1 MHELAPWLAL
11 IFRRPGRLVT
21 GGLLILATLLA
32 GMGLLALSGWFIT
45 ATALTGLL
53 LAAGVQASLNL
64 YVPGG
69 GIRFFA
75 VARTVARYLE
85 RVYNHDTVLRL
96 LTDIRV
102 ALFERLA
109 LSGRHRRNTL
119 QGPQWLSRLTND
131 VDALDTLYLRLIAP
145 TALAALVTAILLV
158 AAWLVYSPKLALG
171 LLITLAPAFLV
182 ATIVVYMRTQHLV
195 YSLTDARERL
205 RTDVIEHVEG
215 FAELTAAG
223 RTGKHAALCLRQ
235 AGTITRNESRADT
248 RTGWNLGLS
257 QIMVNL
263 AVVLALWMGLRLF
276 QNGSVSGPLVVLL
289 PVAIMGLLEIY
300 AVLPDAFSRL
310 GGTLASAA
318 RLNRDCAEA
327 SSKEAPEPPL
337 PLDNRHALELE
348 RVTIR
353 FGDHAPVLS
362 RFDLV
367 VAKEEWVNI
376 VGSSGAGKSSL
387 AEVMAGLEQ
396 PASGS
401 ARHLPVAYLTQ
412 KTVLFED
419 TLKANLLIGNPDASD
434 RELWRVLELVAMADR
449 FVHEPEQ
456 LNTWLGSM
464 GSQLS
469 GGEARRIALAR
480 VLINTAPLMILDEP
494 FTGVDARTRDR
505 IAADIRRWLAGKTV
519 VALGHAPE
527 ALPASDRT
535 VRLS

>member
-1 MHELAPWLAL
+1 MRELWPWLTL
-11 IFRRPGRLVT
+11 IFRRPGRLFV
-21 GGLLILATLLA
+21 GGILILATLLS

-75 VARTVARYLE
+75 VARTVARYAE

-102 ALFERLA
+102 ALFERLS
-109 LSGRHRRNTL
+109 LSARYRRNAL
-119 QGPQWLSRLTND
+119 RGPQWLSRLTND

-145 TALAALVTAILLV
+145 AALAALVTAILIAV
-158 AAWLVYSPKLALG
+158 AGIFYSQDLALG
-171 LLITLAPAFLV
+171 LLITLVPAFLV
-182 ATIVVYMRTQHLV
+182 ATVVVFLRTRHLV
-195 YSLTDARERL
+195 YRQTDARERV
-205 RTDVIEHVEG
+205 RTDVIEHIEG

-235 AGTITRNESRADT
+235 ADQIARNDSRADT
-248 RTGWNLGLS
+248 RTGWNLGLA
-257 QIMVNL
+257 QVMVNL
-263 AVVLALWMGLRLF
+263 AVVLALWMGLQLF
-276 QNGSVSGPLVVLL
+276 QQESISGPVVVLL
-289 PVAIMGLLEIY
+289 PVALLGLLEVY
-300 AVLPDAFSRL
+300 SMLPDAFARL

-318 RLNRDCAEA
+318 RLNRDCAAESGTGPGA
-327 SSKEAPEPPL
+327 EQL
-337 PLDNRHALELE
+337 PLDSGHALELE

-353 FGDHAPVLS
+353 FGDHSPVLS
-362 RFDLV
+362 RFDLTV
-367 VAKEEWVNI
+367 PTGEWVSVI
-376 VGSSGAGKSSL
+376 GSSGAGKSSL
-387 AEVMAGLEQ
+387 AEVMAGLEK
-396 PASGS
+396 PASGC
-401 ARHLPVAYLTQ
+401 ARRLPSAYLTQ
-412 KTVLFED
+412 QTVLFED
-419 TLKANLLIGNPDASD
+419 TLKANLLIGRPDARD
-434 RELWRVLELVAMADR
+434 AELWRVLELVAMADR
-449 FVHEPEQ
+449 FTHEPAQ

-480 VLINTAPLMILDEP
+480 VLLNESPLLVLDEP
-494 FTGVDARTRDR
+494 FTGVDSETRDS
-505 IAADIRRWLAGKTV
+505 IAAGMKQWLAGKTV

-535 VRLS
+535 IRLS

>member
-1 MHELAPWLAL
+1 MRELWPWLTL
-11 IFRRPGRLVT
+11 IFRRPGRLVV
-21 GGLLILATLLA
+21 GGLLILATLIA

-75 VARTVARYLE
+75 VARTVARYAE

-102 ALFERLA
+102 ALFERLCLSARYRRSA
-109 LSGRHRRNTL
+109 LR
-119 QGPQWLSRLTND
+119 GPQWLSRLTND

-145 TALAALVTAILLV
+145 AALAVLVTVALVV
-158 AAWLVYSPKLALG
+158 AAAVFYGGDLATG
-171 LLITLAPAFLV
+171 LLITLLPAFLI
-182 ATIVVYMRTQHLV
+182 ATVVVYLRTRHLV
-195 YSLTDARERL
+195 YRQTDAREHL
-205 RTDVIEHVEG
+205 RTDVIEHIEG

-223 RTGKHAALCLRQ
+223 RTGKHAALCLRRADQ
-235 AGTITRNESRADT
+235 IAGNDSRADT
-248 RTGWNLGLS
+248 RTGWSLGLA
-257 QIMVNL
+257 QVMVNL
-263 AVVLALWMGLRLF
+263 AVVIALWMGLRLF
-276 QNGSVSGPLVVLL
+276 QQGVITGPVVVLL
-289 PVAIMGLLEIY
+289 PVALLGLLEIY
-300 AVLPDAFSRL
+300 SMLPDAFARL
-310 GGTLASAA
+310 GGTIASAA
-318 RLNRDCAEA
+318 RLNRDCSAESPTGSA
-327 SSKEAPEPPL
+327 AAQL
-337 PLDNRHALELE
+337 PQNPQNALELE

-353 FGDHAPVLS
+353 YGDHSPVLS
-362 RFDLV
+362 RFDLEV
-367 VAKEEWVNI
+367 PAGEWVGI

-387 AEVMAGLEQ
+387 AEVISGLEQ

-401 ARHLPVAYLTQ
+401 VRRQMPAYLTQ
-412 KTVLFED
+412 RTVLFED
-419 TLKANLLIGNPDASD
+419 TLKANLQIGKPAASD
-434 RELWRVLELVAMADR
+434 AELWRVLELVAMADR
-449 FVHEPEQ
+449 FTHEPAQ

-480 VLINTAPLMILDEP
+480 VLLNEAPLLILDEP
-494 FTGVDARTRDR
+494 FTGVDAETRDTV
-505 IAADIRRWLAGKTV
+505 AAAMKQWLAGKTV

-535 VRLS
+535 IRLD

>member
-1 MHELAPWLAL
+1 MRELWPWLKL
-11 IFRRPGRLVT
+11 IFRRPGRLVL
-21 GGLLILATLLA
+21 GGLLLLATLLA

-75 VARTVARYLE
+75 VARTVARYAE

-102 ALFERLA
+102 ALFERLC
-109 LSGRHRRNTL
+109 LSARHRRNTL
-119 QGPQWLSRLTND
+119 RGPQWLSRLTND

-145 TALAALVTAILLV
+145 AALAALVTTLLVVVAATAYSRELAAGLVITLLPALLV
-158 AAWLVYSPKLALG
+158 ATV
-171 LLITLAPAFLV
+171 
-182 ATIVVYMRTQHLV
+182 VVYLRTHHLV
-195 YSLTDARERL
+195 YRQTDARERV
-205 RTDVIEHVEG
+205 RTDVIEHIEG

-235 AGTITRNESRADT
+235 ADQVARNDSRADT
-248 RTGWNLGLS
+248 RTGWHLGLS
-257 QIMVNL
+257 QVMVNL
-263 AVVLALWMGLRLF
+263 AVVLALWMGLQLF
-276 QNGSVSGPLVVLL
+276 QQGVISGPVVVLL
-289 PVAIMGLLEIY
+289 PVALLGLLEIY
-300 AVLPDAFSRL
+300 SVLPDAFARL

-318 RLNRDCAEA
+318 RLNRDCSAEPVPE
-327 SSKEAPEPPL
+327 SSTDL
-337 PLDNRHALELE
+337 NPLDHHNALELE
-348 RVTIR
+348 QVTIR
-353 FGDHAPVLS
+353 FGDHTPVLS
-362 RFDLV
+362 HFDLTV
-367 VAKEEWVNI
+367 RPGEWVGI
-376 VGSSGAGKSSL
+376 IGSSGAGKSSL

-396 PASGS
+396 PASGRV
-401 ARHLPVAYLTQ
+401 RHLPLAYLTQ
-412 KTVLFED
+412 QTVLFED
-419 TLKANLLIGNPDASD
+419 TLKANLRIGNPDASD
-434 RELWRVLELVAMADR
+434 AELWRVLELVAMADR
-449 FVHEPEQ
+449 FTHEPAQ

-480 VLINTAPLMILDEP
+480 VLLNESPLLILDEP

-505 IAADIRRWLAGKTV
+505 IAAEMEQWLAGKTV

-527 ALPASDRT
+527 ALPASGRT
-535 VRLS
+535 IRLS

>member
-1 MHELAPWLAL
+1 MRELWPWLTL
-11 IFRRPGRLVT
+11 IFRRPVRLVA
-21 GGLLILATLLA
+21 GGLLILATLLS

-75 VARTVARYLE
+75 IARTVARYAE

-102 ALFERLA
+102 ALFQRLS
-109 LSGRHRRNTL
+109 LSARSRRSAL

-145 TALAALVTAILLV
+145 AALAALVTTTLIIVAWAFYSQSLAI
-158 AAWLVYSPKLALG
+158 G
-171 LLITLAPAFLV
+171 LLITLLPGFLV
-182 ATIVVYMRTQHLV
+182 ATAVVYLRTRHLV
-195 YSLTDARERL
+195 YRQTDARERL

-235 AGTITRNESRADT
+235 ADQITRNDSRADT
-248 RTGWNLGLS
+248 RTGWNLGLA
-257 QIMVNL
+257 QVMINL
-263 AVVLALWMGLRLF
+263 AVVLALWMGLQLF
-276 QNGSVSGPLVVLL
+276 QQGAITGPVVVLL
-289 PVAIMGLLEIY
+289 PVALLGLLEIY
-300 AVLPDAFSRL
+300 SMLPDAFARL

-318 RLNRDCAEA
+318 RLNRDC
-327 SSKEAPEPPL
+327 SPAPARDPEGGQPPL
-337 PLDNRHALELE
+337 DSHKALEME
-348 RVTIR
+348 QVTIR
-353 FGDHAPVLS
+353 FGDHAPVVS
-362 RFDLV
+362 RFDLSV
-367 VAKEEWVNI
+367 VSGEWVGI
-376 VGSSGAGKSSL
+376 IGVSGAGKSSL
-387 AEVMAGLEQ
+387 AEVMAGLEK
-396 PASGS
+396 PASGT
-401 ARHLPVAYLTQ
+401 ARHLPAAYLTQ
-412 KTVLFED
+412 QTVLFED
-419 TLKANLLIGNPDASD
+419 TLKANLLIGRPDASD
-434 RELWRVLELVAMADR
+434 AELWRVLELVAMAGR
-449 FVHEPEQ
+449 FSHESAQ

-480 VLINTAPLMILDEP
+480 VLLSEAPLLILDEP
-494 FTGVDARTRDR
+494 FTGVDVETREG
-505 IAADIRRWLAGKTV
+505 IAGGMKQWLTGKTV
-519 VALGHAPE
+519 VSLGHAPE

-535 VRLS
+535 VRLN

>member
-1 MHELAPWLAL
+1 MHELTPWLAL
-11 IFRRPGRLVT
+11 IFRRPGRLVI

-45 ATALTGLL
+45 ATALTGIL
-53 LAAGVQASLNL
+53 LAAGMQASLNL

-75 VARTVARYLE
+75 VARTVARYAE

-102 ALFERLA
+102 ALFERLSDA
-109 LSGRHRRNTL
+109 GRQQRTRL
-119 QGPQWLSRLTND
+119 RGPQWLSRLTSD

-145 TALAALVTAILLV
+145 TALAALVTAMLLV
-158 AAWLVYSPKLALG
+158 AAWAVYQAELAIGLALVLIPAFMVATVAVYLRTRYLVY
-171 LLITLAPAFLV
+171 
-182 ATIVVYMRTQHLV
+182 QQ
-195 YSLTDARERL
+195 TDARERV
-205 RTDVIEHVEG
+205 RTDVIEHIEG

-235 AGTITRNESRADT
+235 AGQINRNEARADT

-257 QIMVNL
+257 QVMVNL
-263 AVVLALWMGLRLF
+263 AVVLALWMGLALF
-276 QNGSVSGPLVVLL
+276 QSGAISGPMVVLL
-289 PVAIMGLLEIY
+289 PIALLGLQEIY
-300 AVLPDAFSRL
+300 SMLPDAFARL

-318 RLNRDCAEA
+318 RLNQDCAAPAQDERIDC
-327 SSKEAPEPPL
+327 KAPE
-337 PLDNRHALELE
+337 DSGHTLELSQ
-348 RVTIR
+348 VTIR

-362 RFDLV
+362 RFDFAV
-367 VAKEEWVNI
+367 RKGQWVGI
-376 VGSSGAGKSSL
+376 IGSSGAGKSSL

-396 PASGS
+396 PASGTV
-401 ARHLPVAYLTQ
+401 RHIPAAYLTQ
-412 KTVLFED
+412 KTVLFDD
-419 TLKANLLIGNPDASD
+419 TLKANLLIGRPDASD
-434 RELWRVLELVAMADR
+434 AELWRVLELVAMANR
-449 FVHEPEQ
+449 FVHEPAQ

-480 VLINTAPLMILDEP
+480 VLLNEAPLLILDEP
-494 FTGVDARTRDR
+494 FTGVDAHTRAGIASGMRQWLEGRTV
-505 IAADIRRWLAGKTV
+505 IS
-519 VALGHAPE
+519 LGHAPE

-535 VRLS
+535 IRLS

>member
-1 MHELAPWLAL
+1 MRELWPWLTL
-11 IFRRPGRLVT
+11 ILRRPIRLTV
-21 GGLLILATLLA
+21 GGLLILATLLS

-45 ATALTGLL
+45 ATALTGIL

-75 VARTVARYLE
+75 VARTVARYAE

-102 ALFERLA
+102 ALFQRLS
-109 LSGRHRRNTL
+109 LSTRSRRSAL

-145 TALAALVTAILLV
+145 AALAALVTSMLIIVAWAFYSQSLAI
-158 AAWLVYSPKLALG
+158 G
-171 LLITLAPAFLV
+171 LLITLLPGFLV
-182 ATIVVYMRTQHLV
+182 ATAVVYLRTYHLV
-195 YSLTDARERL
+195 YRQTDARERL

-235 AGTITRNESRADT
+235 ADQITRNDSRADT
-248 RTGWNLGLS
+248 RTGWNLGLA
-257 QIMVNL
+257 QVMVNL
-263 AVVLALWMGLRLF
+263 AVVLALWIGLQLF
-276 QNGSVSGPLVVLL
+276 QQNAISGPVVVLL
-289 PVAIMGLLEIY
+289 PVALLGLLEVY
-300 AVLPDAFSRL
+300 SMLPDAFARL

-318 RLNRDCAEA
+318 RLNRDC
-327 SSKEAPEPPL
+327 STAPGTESDAGQPPL
-337 PLDNRHALELE
+337 DSHNALELE

-353 FGDHAPVLS
+353 FGDHSPVIS
-362 RFDLV
+362 RFDLKV
-367 VAKEEWVNI
+367 CTGEWI
-376 VGSSGAGKSSL
+376 GIIGSSGAGKSSL
-387 AEVMAGLEQ
+387 AEVMAGLEK

-401 ARHLPVAYLTQ
+401 ARCLSAAYLTQ
-412 KTVLFED
+412 QTVLFED

-434 RELWRVLELVAMADR
+434 AQLWQALELVAMADR
-449 FVHEPEQ
+449 FTHEPSQ

-464 GSQLS
+464 GSKLS

-480 VLINTAPLMILDEP
+480 VLLNEAPLVILDEP
-494 FTGVDARTRDR
+494 FTGVDAPTRER
-505 IAADIRRWLAGKTV
+505 IAVGMKRWLAGRTV

-527 ALPASDRT
+527 ALPSSDRT
-535 VRLS
+535 IRLS